1 MKYLLPWKEVLTLL
15 GGTSWARECLNSK
28 ESFNIVLNARNW
40 YAVDCAVAYSALPIW
55 LTIYSDL
62 HSAKSE
68 VDRWIVD
75 SGEYSFIEEKDVG
88 RWMEKLRVL
97 I

>member
-28 ESFNIVLNARNW
+28 ESFNIVLSTNKL
-40 YAVDCAVAYSALPIW
+40 YAVDFGAAGTPIPIW
-55 LTIYSDL
+55 LMKYTQLSD
-62 HSAKSE
+62 AKKD
-68 VDRWIVD
+68 VDRWIVEN
-75 SGEYSFIEEKDVG
+75 GEYSFIDEKDVG

-97 I
+97 V